1 MKESI
6 FFNKQQLQIIRW
18 YNYLY
23 TLFFEY
29 WVWFFGFLI
38 SLLVVSGLVIFPIFS
53 EVYGKETGDTTRIE
67 NQMRTSYMDQRS
79 VINSFSGFHV
89 QMLWGPVQSLTGG
102 FSSQDNLIN
111 FSGLIL
117 PRTVLIDQAK
127 WNTYAKP
134 ILNSTYDKNLINSY
148 FLDIFVTPLQK
159 TTLNSKPYA
168 GLPVQWDIKQ
178 FFGLSCLDTISAGSF
193 VCQHYVNQF
202 LKSFYVYDL
211 AWVGGNNAINDTFT
225 VNTQPIPDEFFTIYE
240 KLKYNSD
247 NQKRFCSGILQYL
260 QYGGKN
266 DNRFWEIFSDCGSEE
281 YATYTELRD
290 FLTIKESLALGYV
303 DAKVSSSKLL
313 NEYKLFV
320 MQQLL
325 YKALLASEDANSLL
339 QSYLSFLSDLLLK
352 ESNRNWELI
361 NQFTRDF
368 TYWYNVSIIDPYLKD
383 EKSKIDKETRN
394 TLTTRLFSIHNGNKT
409 LNFTGLAKQTTLT
422 IDTTSTLWTPE
433 KSDSQNLEEL
443 FRANL
448 PSQFRLTSLV
458 NQEES
463 QSLIVKWLDKSTD
476 IKLEA
481 VIKFDGTRLYVEKV
495 RIQGNNSLESFVNA
509 LLERDHYVF
518 VKMLE
523 LISENLT
530 IAAQNSALKL
540 DLCGELKQKYQTGL
554 RGCSSTKVQIEKWA
568 SEQTSGT
575 IYTFLLE
582 KGILTRVEISDKE
595 LETKVLKELDLTK
608 VTKDSVAP
616 MIPVIVNYEPKDE
629 ISGFGMKEQLLV
641 NDKFMKYFSK
651 APKKVEVSWG
661 SVKIYFQVEGIDF
674 IWGYDVVT
682 SRLAPI
688 SLDFGVARKPV
699 IVQKMELILDDQHL
713 EELNAF
719 LLGPVN
725 YLKKI
730 NPNLVKRYF
739 VDGKLTL
746 PKDKEEKEK

>member
-38 SLLVVSGLVIFPIFS
+38 SLLVVSGLVMFPIFS

-79 VINSFSGFHV
+79 VINSFSWFHV

-127 WNTYAKP
+127 WNTYAEP

-168 GLPVQWDIKQ
+168 GLPVQWGIKQ

-211 AWVGGNNAINDTFT
+211 AWAWGSGAISDTFT

-320 MQQLL
+320 IQQLL

-339 QSYLSFLSDLLLK
+339 QSYLSFLSDLLLR
-352 ESNRNWELI
+352 EANRSSQLI
-361 NQFTRDF
+361 NQFARDF
-368 TYWYNVSIIDPYLKD
+368 SYWYNVSIVDPYLKD

-433 KSDSQNLEEL
+433 KSNSQNLEEL

-448 PSQFRLTSLV
+448 PSQFRLTSLT
-458 NQEES
+458 NQEET
-463 QSLIVKWLDKSTD
+463 QSLIVKGLDRDTD
-476 IKLEA
+476 VRLEA
-481 VIKFDGTRLYVEKV
+481 VIKFDGVKLYVEKV
-495 RIQGNNSLESFVNA
+495 SISGNKALESFVNA

-518 VKMLE
+518 VKMLQ
-523 LISENLT
+523 LISDNLA
-530 IAAQNSALKL
+530 IADQNSTLKL
-540 DLCGELKQKYQTGL
+540 DLCAELKQKYPTGL
-554 RGCSSTKVQIEKWA
+554 LLCSDSKIQIEKGQT
-568 SEQTSGT
+568 EQASGT
-575 IYTFLLE
+575 IYTFLLQ
-582 KGILTRVEISDKE
+582 KGSLIWVEISDKI
-595 LETKVLKELDLTK
+595 LETKVLQNLDIWK
-608 VTKDSVAP
+608 ITKDTLAP

-661 SVKIYFQVEGIDF
+661 SVRIYFEVEGINF
-674 IWGYDVVT
+674 IGGYDVVT
-682 SRLAPI
+682 NRLAPI
-688 SLDFGVARKPV
+688 SLDFWAARKP
-699 IVQKMELILDDQHL
+699 IIIQKMELNLDDQHRDD
-713 EELNAF
+713 LNAF
-719 LLGPVN
+719 LLNPIN
-725 YLKKI
+725 YVQKI
-730 NPNLVKRYF
+730 NPNLVKKYF

-746 PKDKEEKEK
+746 SQENK

>member
-29 WVWFFGFLI
+29 WVWFFGFLV
-38 SLLVVSGLVIFPIFS
+38 SLLVVSGLVMFPIFS

-79 VINSFSGFHV
+79 VINSFSWFHV

-127 WNTYAKP
+127 WNTYAEP

-148 FLDIFVTPLQK
+148 FLDIFVAPLQK

-168 GLPVQWDIKQ
+168 GLPVQWGIKH

-211 AWVGGNNAINDTFT
+211 AWVGGNNATSDTFT

-240 KLKYNSD
+240 KLKYNSN
-247 NQKRFCSGILQYL
+247 NQKRFCRGILQYL

-368 TYWYNVSIIDPYLKD
+368 TYWYNVSIVDPYLKD

-409 LNFTGLAKQTTLT
+409 LNFIGLAKQSTLN
-422 IDTTSTLWTPE
+422 IDTTSTLWTLE
-433 KSDSQNLEEL
+433 KSHHQNLEEL

-448 PSQFRLTSLV
+448 PGQFRLTSLV
-458 NQEES
+458 NHEET
-463 QSLIVKWLDKSTD
+463 QSLVVKGLDRDTD
-476 IKLEA
+476 VKLEA
-481 VIKFDGTRLYVEKV
+481 VIKFDGVKLYVEKV
-495 RIQGNNSLESFVNA
+495 SISGNKALESFVNA

-518 VKMLE
+518 VKMLQ
-523 LISENLT
+523 LISDNLA
-530 IAAQNSALKL
+530 IADQNSTLKL
-540 DLCGELKQKYQTGL
+540 DLCAELKQKYPTGL
-554 RGCSSTKVQIEKWA
+554 LLCSDTKIQIEKGQT
-568 SEQTSGT
+568 EQASGT
-575 IYTFLLE
+575 IYTFLLQ
-582 KGILTRVEISDKE
+582 KGSLIWVEISDKI
-595 LETKVLKELDLTK
+595 LETKVLQNLDIWK
-608 VTKDSVAP
+608 ITKDTLAP

-661 SVKIYFQVEGIDF
+661 SVRIYFEVEGINF
-674 IWGYDVVT
+674 IGGYDVIT
-682 SRLAPI
+682 NRLAPI
-688 SLDFGVARKPV
+688 SLDFWAARKP
-699 IVQKMELILDDQHL
+699 IIIQKMELNLDDQHRD
-713 EELNAF
+713 ELNAF
-719 LLGPVN
+719 LLNPIN
-725 YLKKI
+725 YVQKI
-730 NPNLVKRYF
+730 NPNLVKKYF

-746 PKDKEEKEK
+746 SQENK

>member
-38 SLLVVSGLVIFPIFS
+38 SLLVVSGLVMFPIFS

-127 WNTYAKP
+127 WNTYAEP

-148 FLDIFVTPLQK
+148 FLDIFVSPLQK
-159 TTLNSKPYA
+159 ATLNAKPYA

-178 FFGLSCLDTISAGSF
+178 FFGLWCLDTISAGSF

-211 AWVGGNNAINDTFT
+211 AWVGGNNALSDTFT
-225 VNTQPIPDEFFTIYE
+225 VNTQPIPDEFFSIYE
-240 KLKYNSD
+240 KLKYNSN

-368 TYWYNVSIIDPYLKD
+368 TYWYNVSIVDPYLKD

-433 KSDSQNLEEL
+433 KSNSQNLEEL

-448 PSQFRLTSLV
+448 PSQFRLTSLT
-458 NQEES
+458 NQEETE
-463 QSLIVKWLDKSTD
+463 SLIVKGLDRDTD
-476 IKLEA
+476 VRLEA
-481 VIKFDGTRLYVEKV
+481 VIKFDGVKLYVEKV
-495 RIQGNNSLESFVNA
+495 SISGNKALESFVNA

-518 VKMLE
+518 VKMLQ
-523 LISENLT
+523 LISDNLA
-530 IAAQNSALKL
+530 IADQSSTLKL
-540 DLCGELKQKYQTGL
+540 DLCAELKQKYPTGL
-554 RGCSSTKVQIEKWA
+554 LLCSDTKIQIEKGQT
-568 SEQTSGT
+568 EQASGT
-575 IYTFLLE
+575 IYTFLLQ
-582 KGILTRVEISDKE
+582 KGSLIWVEISDKI
-595 LETKVLKELDLTK
+595 LETKVLQNLDIWK
-608 VTKDSVAP
+608 ITKDTLAP

-661 SVKIYFQVEGIDF
+661 SVRIYFEVEGTNF
-674 IWGYDVVT
+674 IGGYDVVT
-682 SRLAPI
+682 NRLAPI
-688 SLDFGVARKPV
+688 SLDFWAARKP
-699 IVQKMELILDDQHL
+699 IIIQKMELNLDDQHRDD
-713 EELNAF
+713 LNAF
-719 LLGPVN
+719 LLNPIN
-725 YLKKI
+725 YVQKI
-730 NPNLVKRYF
+730 NPNLVKKYF
-739 VDGKLTL
+739 VGGKLTL
-746 PKDKEEKEK
+746 SQENK

>member
-38 SLLVVSGLVIFPIFS
+38 SLLVVSGLVMFPIFS

-79 VINSFSGFHV
+79 VINSFSWFHV

-127 WNTYAKP
+127 WNTYAEP

-168 GLPVQWDIKQ
+168 GLPVQWGIKQ

-211 AWVGGNNAINDTFT
+211 AWVGGNNAMNDTFT

-240 KLKYNSD
+240 KLKYNSN

-368 TYWYNVSIIDPYLKD
+368 TYWYNVSIVDPYLKD

-422 IDTTSTLWTPE
+422 IDTTSTLWTLE
-433 KSDSQNLEEL
+433 KSHSQNLEEL

-448 PSQFRLTSLV
+448 PGQFRLTSLV
-458 NQEES
+458 NQEETE
-463 QSLIVKWLDKSTD
+463 SLVVKGLDRDTD
-476 IKLEA
+476 VRLEA
-481 VIKFDGTRLYVEKV
+481 VIKFDGVKLYVEKV
-495 RIQGNNSLESFVNA
+495 SISGNKALESFVNA

-518 VKMLE
+518 VKMLQ
-523 LISENLT
+523 LISDNLA
-530 IAAQNSALKL
+530 IADQNSTLKL
-540 DLCGELKQKYQTGL
+540 DLCAELKQKYPTGL
-554 RGCSSTKVQIEKWA
+554 LLCSDTKIQIEKGQT
-568 SEQTSGT
+568 EQASGT
-575 IYTFLLE
+575 IYTFLVQ
-582 KGILTRVEISDKE
+582 KGSLIWVEISDKI
-595 LETKVLKELDLTK
+595 LETKVLQNLDIWK
-608 VTKDSVAP
+608 ITKDTLAP

-661 SVKIYFQVEGIDF
+661 SVRIYFEVEGINF
-674 IWGYDVVT
+674 IGGYDVVT
-682 SRLAPI
+682 NRLAPI
-688 SLDFGVARKPV
+688 SLDFWAARKP
-699 IVQKMELILDDQHL
+699 IIIQKMELNLDDQHRD
-713 EELNAF
+713 ELNAF
-719 LLGPVN
+719 LLNPIN
-725 YLKKI
+725 YVQKI
-730 NPNLVKRYF
+730 NPNLVKKYF

-746 PKDKEEKEK
+746 SQENK

>member
-1 MKESI
+1 M
-6 FFNKQQLQIIRW
+6 
-18 YNYLY
+18 
-23 TLFFEY
+23 
-29 WVWFFGFLI
+29 
-38 SLLVVSGLVIFPIFS
+38 FPIFS
-53 EVYGKETGDTTRIE
+53 EVYVKETGDTTRIE

-127 WNTYAKP
+127 WNTYAEP

-168 GLPVQWDIKQ
+168 GLPVQWGIKQ

-211 AWVGGNNAINDTFT
+211 AWVWGNNAMSDTFT

-240 KLKYNSD
+240 KLKYNSN

-339 QSYLSFLSDLLLK
+339 QSYLSFLSDLLLR
-352 ESNRNWELI
+352 EANRSSQLI
-361 NQFTRDF
+361 NQFARDF
-368 TYWYNVSIIDPYLKD
+368 SYWYNVSIVDPYLKD

-409 LNFTGLAKQTTLT
+409 LNFIGLSKQSTLN
-422 IDTTSTLWTPE
+422 IDTTSTLWTLE
-433 KSDSQNLEEL
+433 KSNSQNLGEL

-448 PSQFRLTSLV
+448 PGQFRLTSLV
-458 NQEES
+458 SHEGTES
-463 QSLIVKWLDKSTD
+463 LVVKGLDRDTD
-476 IKLEA
+476 VRLEA
-481 VIKFDGTRLYVEKV
+481 VIKFDGVKLYVEKV
-495 RIQGNNSLESFVNA
+495 SISGNKALESFVNA

-518 VKMLE
+518 VKMLQ
-523 LISENLT
+523 LISDNLA
-530 IAAQNSALKL
+530 IADQNSTLKL
-540 DLCGELKQKYQTGL
+540 DLCAELKQKYPTGL
-554 RGCSSTKVQIEKWA
+554 LLCSDSKIQIEKGQT
-568 SEQTSGT
+568 EQTSGT
-575 IYTFLLE
+575 IYTFLLQ
-582 KGILTRVEISDKE
+582 KGSLIWVEISDKI
-595 LETKVLKELDLTK
+595 LETKVLQNLDIWK
-608 VTKDSVAP
+608 ITKDTLAP

-661 SVKIYFQVEGIDF
+661 SVRIYFEVEGINF
-674 IWGYDVVT
+674 IGGYDVVT
-682 SRLAPI
+682 NRLAPI
-688 SLDFGVARKPV
+688 SLDFWAARKP
-699 IVQKMELILDDQHL
+699 IIIQKMELNLDDQHRD
-713 EELNAF
+713 ELNAF
-719 LLGPVN
+719 LLNPIN
-725 YLKKI
+725 YIQKI
-730 NPNLVKRYF
+730 NPNLVKKYF

-746 PKDKEEKEK
+746 SQENK

>member
-38 SLLVVSGLVIFPIFS
+38 SLLVVSGLVMFPIFS

-79 VINSFSGFHV
+79 VINSFSWFHV

-127 WNTYAKP
+127 WNTYAEP
-134 ILNSTYDKNLINSY
+134 ILSSTYDKNLINSY

-159 TTLNSKPYA
+159 TTLNTKSYA
-168 GLPVQWDIKQ
+168 GLPVQWGIKQ

-211 AWVGGNNAINDTFT
+211 AWIGGNNATSDTFT

-368 TYWYNVSIIDPYLKD
+368 TYWYNVSIVDPYLKD

-433 KSDSQNLEEL
+433 KTDSQNLEEL

-448 PSQFRLTSLV
+448 PSQFRLTSLT
-458 NQEES
+458 NQEET
-463 QSLIVKWLDKSTD
+463 QSLVVKGLDRDTD
-476 IKLEA
+476 VRLEA
-481 VIKFDGTRLYVEKV
+481 VIKFDGVKLYVEKV
-495 RIQGNNSLESFVNA
+495 SISGNKALESFVNA

-518 VKMLE
+518 VKMLQ
-523 LISENLT
+523 LISDNLA
-530 IAAQNSALKL
+530 IADQNSTLKL
-540 DLCGELKQKYQTGL
+540 DLCSELKQKYPTGL
-554 RGCSSTKVQIEKWA
+554 LLCSDSKIQIEKGQT
-568 SEQTSGT
+568 EQASGT
-575 IYTFLLE
+575 IYTFLLQ
-582 KGILTRVEISDKE
+582 KGSLIWVEISDKI
-595 LETKVLKELDLTK
+595 LETKVLQNLDIWK
-608 VTKDSVAP
+608 ITKDTLAP
-616 MIPVIVNYEPKDE
+616 MLPVIVNYEPKDE

-661 SVKIYFQVEGIDF
+661 SVRIYFEVEGINF
-674 IWGYDVVT
+674 IGGYDVVT
-682 SRLAPI
+682 NRLAPI
-688 SLDFGVARKPV
+688 SLDFWAARKP
-699 IVQKMELILDDQHL
+699 IIIQKMELNLDDQHRD
-713 EELNAF
+713 ELNAF
-719 LLGPVN
+719 LLNPIN
-725 YLKKI
+725 YVQKI
-730 NPNLVKRYF
+730 NPNLVKKYF

-746 PKDKEEKEK
+746 WQENK

>member
-38 SLLVVSGLVIFPIFS
+38 SLLVVSGLVMFPIFS

-79 VINSFSGFHV
+79 VINSFSWFHV

-127 WNTYAKP
+127 WNTYAEP
-134 ILNSTYDKNLINSY
+134 ILSSTYDKNLINSY

-159 TTLNSKPYA
+159 ATLNAKPYA

-211 AWVGGNNAINDTFT
+211 AWVGGNNAMNDTFT

-361 NQFTRDF
+361 NQFARDF
-368 TYWYNVSIIDPYLKD
+368 TYWYNVSIVDPYLKD

-409 LNFTGLAKQTTLT
+409 LNFIGLSKQSTLN
-422 IDTTSTLWTPE
+422 IDTTSTLWTLE
-433 KSDSQNLEEL
+433 KSHSQNLEEL

-448 PSQFRLTSLV
+448 PGQFRLTSLV
-458 NQEES
+458 NQEETE
-463 QSLIVKWLDKSTD
+463 SLVVKGLDRDTD
-476 IKLEA
+476 VRLEA
-481 VIKFDGTRLYVEKV
+481 VIKFDGVKLYVEKV
-495 RIQGNNSLESFVNA
+495 SISGNKALESFVNA

-518 VKMLE
+518 VKMLQ
-523 LISENLT
+523 LISDNLA
-530 IAAQNSALKL
+530 IADQSSTLKL
-540 DLCGELKQKYQTGL
+540 DLCSELKQKYPAGL
-554 RGCSSTKVQIEKWA
+554 LLCSDSKIQIEKGQT
-568 SEQTSGT
+568 EQASGT
-575 IYTFLLE
+575 IYTFLLQ
-582 KGILTRVEISDKE
+582 KGSLIWVEISDKI
-595 LETKVLKELDLTK
+595 LETKVLQNLDIWK
-608 VTKDSVAP
+608 ITKDTLAP
-616 MIPVIVNYEPKDE
+616 MLPVIVNYEPKDE

-661 SVKIYFQVEGIDF
+661 SVRIYFEVEGINF
-674 IWGYDVVT
+674 IGGYDVVT
-682 SRLAPI
+682 NRLAPI
-688 SLDFGVARKPV
+688 SLDFWAARKP
-699 IVQKMELILDDQHL
+699 IIIQKMELNLDDQHRDD
-713 EELNAF
+713 LNAF
-719 LLGPVN
+719 LLNPIN
-725 YLKKI
+725 YVQKI
-730 NPNLVKRYF
+730 NPNLVKKYF

-746 PKDKEEKEK
+746 SQENK

>member
-38 SLLVVSGLVIFPIFS
+38 SLLVVSGLVMFPIFS

-127 WNTYAKP
+127 WNTYAEP

-148 FLDIFVTPLQK
+148 FLDIFVSPLQK
-159 TTLNSKPYA
+159 ATLNAKPYA

-178 FFGLSCLDTISAGSF
+178 FFGLWCLDTISAGSF

-211 AWVGGNNAINDTFT
+211 AWVGGNNALSDTFT
-225 VNTQPIPDEFFTIYE
+225 VNTQPIPDEFFSIYE
-240 KLKYNSD
+240 KLKYNSN

-368 TYWYNVSIIDPYLKD
+368 TYWYNVSIVDPYLKD

-409 LNFTGLAKQTTLT
+409 LNFTGLAKQATLT

-433 KSDSQNLEEL
+433 KSNSQNLEEL

-448 PSQFRLTSLV
+448 PSQFRLTSLT
-458 NQEES
+458 NQEET
-463 QSLIVKWLDKSTD
+463 QSLVVKGVDRDTD
-476 IKLEA
+476 VRLEA
-481 VIKFDGTRLYVEKV
+481 VIKFDGVKLYVEKV
-495 RIQGNNSLESFVNA
+495 SISANKALESFVNA

-518 VKMLE
+518 VKMLQ
-523 LISENLT
+523 LISDNLA
-530 IAAQNSALKL
+530 IADQSSTLKL
-540 DLCGELKQKYQTGL
+540 DLCAELKQKYPTGL
-554 RGCSSTKVQIEKWA
+554 LLCSDSKIQIEKGQT
-568 SEQTSGT
+568 EQASGT
-575 IYTFLLE
+575 IYTFLLQ
-582 KGILTRVEISDKE
+582 KGSLIWVEISDKI
-595 LETKVLKELDLTK
+595 LETKVLQNLDIWK
-608 VTKDSVAP
+608 ITKDTLAP

-661 SVKIYFQVEGIDF
+661 SVRIYFEVEGINF
-674 IWGYDVVT
+674 IGGYDVVT
-682 SRLAPI
+682 NRLAPI
-688 SLDFGVARKPV
+688 SLDFWAARKP
-699 IVQKMELILDDQHL
+699 IIIQKMELNLDDQHRD
-713 EELNAF
+713 ELNAF
-719 LLGPVN
+719 LLNPIN
-725 YLKKI
+725 YVQKI
-730 NPNLVKRYF
+730 NPNLVKKYF

-746 PKDKEEKEK
+746 SQENK

>member
-38 SLLVVSGLVIFPIFS
+38 SLLVVSGLVMFPIFS

-127 WNTYAKP
+127 WNTYAEP

-148 FLDIFVTPLQK
+148 FLDIFVSPLQK
-159 TTLNSKPYA
+159 ATLNAKPYA

-178 FFGLSCLDTISAGSF
+178 FFGLWCLDTISAGSF

-211 AWVGGNNAINDTFT
+211 AWVGGNNALSDTFT

-240 KLKYNSD
+240 KLKYNSN

-368 TYWYNVSIIDPYLKD
+368 TYWYNVSIVDPYLKD

-433 KSDSQNLEEL
+433 KSNSQNLEEL

-458 NQEES
+458 NQEETE
-463 QSLIVKWLDKSTD
+463 SLVVKGLDRDTD
-476 IKLEA
+476 VRLEA
-481 VIKFDGTRLYVEKV
+481 VIKFDGVKLYVEKV
-495 RIQGNNSLESFVNA
+495 SISGNKALESLVNA

-518 VKMLE
+518 VKMLQ
-523 LISENLT
+523 LISDNLA
-530 IAAQNSALKL
+530 IADQSSTLKL
-540 DLCGELKQKYQTGL
+540 DLCAELKQKYPTGL
-554 RGCSSTKVQIEKWA
+554 LLCSDTKIQIEKGQT
-568 SEQTSGT
+568 EQASGT
-575 IYTFLLE
+575 IYTFLLQ
-582 KGILTRVEISDKE
+582 KGSLIWVEISDKI
-595 LETKVLKELDLTK
+595 LETKVLQNLDIWK
-608 VTKDSVAP
+608 ITKDTLAP

-661 SVKIYFQVEGIDF
+661 SVRIYFEVEGINF
-674 IWGYDVVT
+674 IGGYDVIT
-682 SRLAPI
+682 NRLAPI
-688 SLDFGVARKPV
+688 SLDFWAARKP
-699 IVQKMELILDDQHL
+699 IIIQKMELNLDDQHRD
-713 EELNAF
+713 ELNAF
-719 LLGPVN
+719 LLNPIN
-725 YLKKI
+725 YVQKI
-730 NPNLVKRYF
+730 NPNLVKKYF

-746 PKDKEEKEK
+746 SQENK

>member
-38 SLLVVSGLVIFPIFS
+38 SLLVVSGLVMFPIFS

-79 VINSFSGFHV
+79 VINSFSWFHV

-127 WNTYAKP
+127 WNTYAEP

-168 GLPVQWDIKQ
+168 GLPVQWGIKQ

-211 AWVGGNNAINDTFT
+211 AWVGGNNATSDTFT

-240 KLKYNSD
+240 KLKYNSN

-339 QSYLSFLSDLLLK
+339 QSYLSFLSDLLLR
-352 ESNRNWELI
+352 EVNRSSQVI
-361 NQFTRDF
+361 SQFARDF
-368 TYWYNVSIIDPYLKD
+368 TYWYNVSIVDPYLKD

-409 LNFTGLAKQTTLT
+409 LNFIGLAKQSTLN
-422 IDTTSTLWTPE
+422 IDTTSTLWTLE
-433 KSDSQNLEEL
+433 KSHHQNLEEL

-458 NQEES
+458 NQEETE
-463 QSLIVKWLDKSTD
+463 SLVVKGLDRDTD
-476 IKLEA
+476 VKLEA
-481 VIKFDGTRLYVEKV
+481 VIKFDGVKLYVEKV
-495 RIQGNNSLESFVNA
+495 SISGNKALESFVNA

-518 VKMLE
+518 VKMLQ
-523 LISENLT
+523 LISDNLA
-530 IAAQNSALKL
+530 IADQSSTLKL
-540 DLCGELKQKYQTGL
+540 DLCAELKQKYPTGL
-554 RGCSSTKVQIEKWA
+554 LLCSDSKIQIEKGQT
-568 SEQTSGT
+568 EQASGT
-575 IYTFLLE
+575 IYTFLLQ
-582 KGILTRVEISDKE
+582 KGSLIWVEISDKI
-595 LETKVLKELDLTK
+595 LETKVLQNLDIWK
-608 VTKDSVAP
+608 ITKDTLAP

-661 SVKIYFQVEGIDF
+661 SVRIYFEVEGINF
-674 IWGYDVVT
+674 IGGYDVVT
-682 SRLAPI
+682 NRLAPI
-688 SLDFGVARKPV
+688 SLDFWAARKP
-699 IVQKMELILDDQHL
+699 IIIQKMELNLDDQHRDD
-713 EELNAF
+713 LNAF
-719 LLGPVN
+719 LLNPIN
-725 YLKKI
+725 YVQKI
-730 NPNLVKRYF
+730 NPNLVKKYF

-746 PKDKEEKEK
+746 SQENK

>member
-38 SLLVVSGLVIFPIFS
+38 SLLVVSGLVMFPIFS

-127 WNTYAKP
+127 WNTYAEP

-168 GLPVQWDIKQ
+168 GLPVQWGIKQ

-211 AWVGGNNAINDTFT
+211 AWVGGNNAMNDTFT

-240 KLKYNSD
+240 KLKYNSN

-339 QSYLSFLSDLLLK
+339 QSYLSFLSDLLLR
-352 ESNRNWELI
+352 EANRSSQLI
-361 NQFTRDF
+361 NQFARDF
-368 TYWYNVSIIDPYLKD
+368 SYWYNVSIVDPYLKD

-409 LNFTGLAKQTTLT
+409 LNFIGLAKQSTLN
-422 IDTTSTLWTPE
+422 IDTTSTLWTLE
-433 KSDSQNLEEL
+433 KSHSQNLEEL

-448 PSQFRLTSLV
+448 PGQFRLTSLV
-458 NQEES
+458 NQEETE
-463 QSLIVKWLDKSTD
+463 SLVVKGLDRDTD
-476 IKLEA
+476 VRLEA
-481 VIKFDGTRLYVEKV
+481 VIKFDGVKLYVEKV
-495 RIQGNNSLESFVNA
+495 SISGNKALESFVNA

-518 VKMLE
+518 VKMLQ
-523 LISENLT
+523 LISDNLA
-530 IAAQNSALKL
+530 IADQSSTLKL
-540 DLCGELKQKYQTGL
+540 DLCAELKQKYPTGL
-554 RGCSSTKVQIEKWA
+554 LLCSDTKIQIEKGQT
-568 SEQTSGT
+568 EQASGT
-575 IYTFLLE
+575 IYTLLLQ
-582 KGILTRVEISDKE
+582 KGSLIWVEISDKI
-595 LETKVLKELDLTK
+595 LETKVLQNLDIWK
-608 VTKDSVAP
+608 ITKDTLAP

-661 SVKIYFQVEGIDF
+661 SVRIYFEVEGINF
-674 IWGYDVVT
+674 IGGYDVIT
-682 SRLAPI
+682 NRLAPI
-688 SLDFGVARKPV
+688 SLDFWAARKP
-699 IVQKMELILDDQHL
+699 IIIQKMELNLDDQHRDD
-713 EELNAF
+713 LNAF
-719 LLGPVN
+719 LLNPIN
-725 YLKKI
+725 YVQKI
-730 NPNLVKRYF
+730 NPNLVKKYF

-746 PKDKEEKEK
+746 SQENK

>member
-1 MKESI
+1 M
-6 FFNKQQLQIIRW
+6 
-18 YNYLY
+18 
-23 TLFFEY
+23 
-29 WVWFFGFLI
+29 
-38 SLLVVSGLVIFPIFS
+38 FPIFS

-127 WNTYAKP
+127 WNTYAEP
-134 ILNSTYDKNLINSY
+134 ILSSTYDKNLINSY

-168 GLPVQWDIKQ
+168 GLPVQWGIKQ

-211 AWVGGNNAINDTFT
+211 AWVGGNNALSDTFT
-225 VNTQPIPDEFFTIYE
+225 VNTQPIPDEFFSIYE
-240 KLKYNSD
+240 KLKYNSN

-368 TYWYNVSIIDPYLKD
+368 TYWYNVSIVDPYLKD

-409 LNFTGLAKQTTLT
+409 LNFIGLTKQSTLN

-433 KSDSQNLEEL
+433 KSNSQNLEEL

-458 NQEES
+458 NHEET
-463 QSLIVKWLDKSTD
+463 QSLVVKGLDRDTD
-476 IKLEA
+476 VKLEA
-481 VIKFDGTRLYVEKV
+481 VIKFDGVKLYVEKV
-495 RIQGNNSLESFVNA
+495 SISGNKALESFVNA

-518 VKMLE
+518 VKMLQ
-523 LISENLT
+523 LISDNLA
-530 IAAQNSALKL
+530 IADQNSTLKL
-540 DLCGELKQKYQTGL
+540 DLCAELKQKYPTGL
-554 RGCSSTKVQIEKWA
+554 LLCSDTKIQIEKGQT
-568 SEQTSGT
+568 EQASGT
-575 IYTFLLE
+575 IYTFLLQ
-582 KGILTRVEISDKE
+582 KGSLIWVEISDKI
-595 LETKVLKELDLTK
+595 LETKVLQNLDIWK
-608 VTKDSVAP
+608 ITKDTLAP

-661 SVKIYFQVEGIDF
+661 SVRIYFEVEGINF
-674 IWGYDVVT
+674 IGGYDVVT
-682 SRLAPI
+682 NRLAPI
-688 SLDFGVARKPV
+688 SLDFWAARKP
-699 IVQKMELILDDQHL
+699 IIIQKMELNLDDQHRDD
-713 EELNAF
+713 LNAF
-719 LLGPVN
+719 LLNPIN
-725 YLKKI
+725 YVQKI
-730 NPNLVKRYF
+730 NPNLVKKYF

-746 PKDKEEKEK
+746 SQENK

>member
-1 MKESI
+1 M
-6 FFNKQQLQIIRW
+6 
-18 YNYLY
+18 
-23 TLFFEY
+23 
-29 WVWFFGFLI
+29 
-38 SLLVVSGLVIFPIFS
+38 FPIFS

-79 VINSFSGFHV
+79 VINSFSWFHV

-117 PRTVLIDQAK
+117 PRTVIIDQAK
-127 WNTYAKP
+127 WNTYAEP

-159 TTLNSKPYA
+159 ATLNAKPYA

-211 AWVGGNNAINDTFT
+211 AWVGGNNAMNDTFT

-361 NQFTRDF
+361 NQFARDF
-368 TYWYNVSIIDPYLKD
+368 TYWYNVSIVDPYLKD

-409 LNFTGLAKQTTLT
+409 LNFIGLSKQSTLN
-422 IDTTSTLWTPE
+422 IDTTSTLWTLE
-433 KSDSQNLEEL
+433 KSHSQNLEEL

-448 PSQFRLTSLV
+448 PGQFRLTSLV
-458 NQEES
+458 NQEETE
-463 QSLIVKWLDKSTD
+463 SLVVKGLDRDTD
-476 IKLEA
+476 VRLEA
-481 VIKFDGTRLYVEKV
+481 VIKFDGVKLYVEKV
-495 RIQGNNSLESFVNA
+495 SISGNKALESFVNA

-518 VKMLE
+518 VKMLQ
-523 LISENLT
+523 LISDNLA
-530 IAAQNSALKL
+530 IADQSSTLKL
-540 DLCGELKQKYQTGL
+540 DLCSELKQKYPAGL
-554 RGCSSTKVQIEKWA
+554 LLCSDSKIQIEKGQT
-568 SEQTSGT
+568 EQASGT
-575 IYTFLLE
+575 IYTFLLQ
-582 KGILTRVEISDKE
+582 KGSLIWVEISDKI
-595 LETKVLKELDLTK
+595 LETKVLQNLDIWK
-608 VTKDSVAP
+608 ITKDTLAP
-616 MIPVIVNYEPKDE
+616 MLPVIVNYEPKDE

-661 SVKIYFQVEGIDF
+661 SVRIYFEVEGINF
-674 IWGYDVVT
+674 IGGYDVVT
-682 SRLAPI
+682 NRLAPI
-688 SLDFGVARKPV
+688 SLDFWAARKP
-699 IVQKMELILDDQHL
+699 IIIQKMELNLDDQHRDD
-713 EELNAF
+713 LNAF
-719 LLGPVN
+719 LLNPIN
-725 YLKKI
+725 YVQKI
-730 NPNLVKRYF
+730 NPNLVKKYF

-746 PKDKEEKEK
+746 SQENK

>member
-38 SLLVVSGLVIFPIFS
+38 SLLVVSGLVMFPIFS

-67 NQMRTSYMDQRS
+67 NQMRTSYMNQRS
-79 VINSFSGFHV
+79 VINSFSWFHV

-117 PRTVLIDQAK
+117 PRTVLIDQTK
-127 WNTYAKP
+127 WNTYAEP

-148 FLDIFVTPLQK
+148 FLDIFVAPLQK
-159 TTLNSKPYA
+159 TALNAKPYA
-168 GLPVQWDIKQ
+168 GLPVQWGIKH

-211 AWVGGNNAINDTFT
+211 AWVGGNNAMSDTFT

-240 KLKYNSD
+240 KLKYNSN

-303 DAKVSSSKLL
+303 DAKVSSSKTL

-339 QSYLSFLSDLLLK
+339 QSYLSFLSDLLLR
-352 ESNRNWELI
+352 EANRSSQLI
-361 NQFTRDF
+361 NQFARDF
-368 TYWYNVSIIDPYLKD
+368 SYWYNVSIVDPYLKD

-409 LNFTGLAKQTTLT
+409 LNFTGLAKQATLT

-433 KSDSQNLEEL
+433 KSNSQNLEEL

-458 NQEES
+458 NQEETE
-463 QSLIVKWLDKSTD
+463 SLVVKGLDRDTD

-481 VIKFDGTRLYVEKV
+481 VIKFDGVKLYVEKV
-495 RIQGNNSLESFVNA
+495 SISGNKALESFVNA

-518 VKMLE
+518 VKMLQ
-523 LISENLT
+523 LISDNLA
-530 IAAQNSALKL
+530 IADQNSTLKL
-540 DLCGELKQKYQTGL
+540 DLCAELKQKYPTGL
-554 RGCSSTKVQIEKWA
+554 LLCSDTKIQIEKGQT
-568 SEQTSGT
+568 EQASGT
-575 IYTFLLE
+575 IYTFLLQ
-582 KGILTRVEISDKE
+582 KGSLIWVEISDKI
-595 LETKVLKELDLTK
+595 LETKVLQNLDIWK
-608 VTKDSVAP
+608 ITKDTLAP
-616 MIPVIVNYEPKDE
+616 MIPVIVNYESKDE

-661 SVKIYFQVEGIDF
+661 SVRIYFEVEGINF
-674 IWGYDVVT
+674 IGGYDVVT
-682 SRLAPI
+682 NRLAPI
-688 SLDFGVARKPV
+688 SLDFWAARKP
-699 IVQKMELILDDQHL
+699 IIIQKMELNLDDQHRD
-713 EELNAF
+713 ELNAF
-719 LLGPVN
+719 LLNPIN
-725 YLKKI
+725 YVQKI
-730 NPNLVKRYF
+730 NPNLVKKYF

-746 PKDKEEKEK
+746 SQENK

>member
-38 SLLVVSGLVIFPIFS
+38 SLLVLSGLVMFPIFS

-79 VINSFSGFHV
+79 IINSFSGFHV

-127 WNTYAKP
+127 WNTYAEP

-159 TTLNSKPYA
+159 TTLNTKPYT

-211 AWVGGNNAINDTFT
+211 AWAWGSGAMSDTFT
-225 VNTQPIPDEFFTIYE
+225 VNTQPIPDEFFSIYE
-240 KLKYNSD
+240 KLKYNSND
-247 NQKRFCSGILQYL
+247 QKRFCSGILQYL

-368 TYWYNVSIIDPYLKD
+368 TYWYNVSIVDPYLKD

-409 LNFTGLAKQTTLT
+409 LNFTGLAKQTMLT

-433 KSDSQNLEEL
+433 KSNSQNLEEL

-448 PSQFRLTSLV
+448 PSQFRLTSLT
-458 NQEES
+458 NQEET
-463 QSLIVKWLDKSTD
+463 QSLVVKGLDRDTD
-476 IKLEA
+476 VRLEA
-481 VIKFDGTRLYVEKV
+481 VIKFDGVKLYVEKV
-495 RIQGNNSLESFVNA
+495 SISGNKALESFVNA

-518 VKMLE
+518 VKMLQ
-523 LISENLT
+523 LISDNLA
-530 IAAQNSALKL
+530 IADQNSTLKL
-540 DLCGELKQKYQTGL
+540 DLCAELKQKYPTGL
-554 RGCSSTKVQIEKWA
+554 LLCSDSKIQIEKDQT
-568 SEQTSGT
+568 EQASGT
-575 IYTFLLE
+575 IYTFLLQ
-582 KGILTRVEISDKE
+582 KGSLIWVEISDKI
-595 LETKVLKELDLTK
+595 LETKVLQNLDIWK
-608 VTKDSVAP
+608 ITKDTLAP

-661 SVKIYFQVEGIDF
+661 SVRIYFEVEGINF
-674 IWGYDVVT
+674 IGGYDVVT
-682 SRLAPI
+682 NRLAPI
-688 SLDFGVARKPV
+688 SLDFWAARKP
-699 IVQKMELILDDQHL
+699 IIIQKMELNLDDQHRDG
-713 EELNAF
+713 LNAF
-719 LLGPVN
+719 LLNPIN
-725 YLKKI
+725 YVQKI
-730 NPNLVKRYF
+730 NPNLVKKYF

-746 PKDKEEKEK
+746 SQENK

>member
-1 MKESI
+1 M
-6 FFNKQQLQIIRW
+6 
-18 YNYLY
+18 
-23 TLFFEY
+23 
-29 WVWFFGFLI
+29 
-38 SLLVVSGLVIFPIFS
+38 FPIFS

-79 VINSFSGFHV
+79 VINSFSWFHV

-117 PRTVLIDQAK
+117 PRTVLIDQTK
-127 WNTYAKP
+127 WNTYAEP

-159 TTLNSKPYA
+159 TTLNTKPYA

-211 AWVGGNNAINDTFT
+211 AWVGGNNATSDTFT

-240 KLKYNSD
+240 KLKYNSN

-368 TYWYNVSIIDPYLKD
+368 TYWYNVSIVDPYLKD

-448 PSQFRLTSLV
+448 PSQFRLTSLT
-458 NQEES
+458 NQEETE
-463 QSLIVKWLDKSTD
+463 SLIVKGLDRDTD
-476 IKLEA
+476 VRLEA
-481 VIKFDGTRLYVEKV
+481 VIKFDGVKLYVEKV
-495 RIQGNNSLESFVNA
+495 SISGNKALESFVND

-518 VKMLE
+518 VKMLQ
-523 LISENLT
+523 LISDNLA
-530 IAAQNSALKL
+530 IADQNSTLKL
-540 DLCGELKQKYQTGL
+540 DLCAELKQKYPTGL
-554 RGCSSTKVQIEKWA
+554 LLCSDSKIQIEKGQT
-568 SEQTSGT
+568 EQASGT
-575 IYTFLLE
+575 IYTFLLQ
-582 KGILTRVEISDKE
+582 KGSLIWVEISDKI
-595 LETKVLKELDLTK
+595 LETKVLQNLDIWK
-608 VTKDSVAP
+608 ITKDTLAP

-661 SVKIYFQVEGIDF
+661 SVRIYFEVEGINF
-674 IWGYDVVT
+674 IGGYDVVT
-682 SRLAPI
+682 NRLAPI
-688 SLDFGVARKPV
+688 SLDFWAARKP
-699 IVQKMELILDDQHL
+699 IIIQKMELNLDDQHRD
-713 EELNAF
+713 ELNAF
-719 LLGPVN
+719 LLNPIN
-725 YLKKI
+725 YVQKI
-730 NPNLVKRYF
+730 NPNLVKKYF

-746 PKDKEEKEK
+746 SQENK

>member
-38 SLLVVSGLVIFPIFS
+38 SLLVVSGLVMFPIFS

-127 WNTYAKP
+127 WNTYAEP

-148 FLDIFVTPLQK
+148 FLDIFVSPLQK
-159 TTLNSKPYA
+159 ATLNAKPYT

-178 FFGLSCLDTISAGSF
+178 FFGLWCLDTISAGSF

-211 AWVGGNNAINDTFT
+211 AWVGGNNALSDTFT
-225 VNTQPIPDEFFTIYE
+225 VNTQPIPDEFFSIYE
-240 KLKYNSD
+240 KLKYNSN

-368 TYWYNVSIIDPYLKD
+368 TYWYNVSIVDPYLKD

-433 KSDSQNLEEL
+433 KSNSQNLEEL

-448 PSQFRLTSLV
+448 PSQFRLTSLT
-458 NQEES
+458 NQEGT
-463 QSLIVKWLDKSTD
+463 QSLVVKWLDRDTD
-476 IKLEA
+476 VRLEA
-481 VIKFDGTRLYVEKV
+481 VIKFDGVKLYVEKV
-495 RIQGNNSLESFVNA
+495 SISGNKALESFVNA

-518 VKMLE
+518 VKMLQ
-523 LISENLT
+523 LISDNLA
-530 IAAQNSALKL
+530 IADQNSTLKL
-540 DLCGELKQKYQTGL
+540 DLCAELKQKYPTGL
-554 RGCSSTKVQIEKWA
+554 LLCSDSKIQIEKGQT
-568 SEQTSGT
+568 EQASGT
-575 IYTFLLE
+575 IYTFLLQ
-582 KGILTRVEISDKE
+582 KGSLIWVEISDKI
-595 LETKVLKELDLTK
+595 LETKVLQNLDIWK
-608 VTKDSVAP
+608 ITKDTLAP

-661 SVKIYFQVEGIDF
+661 SVRIYFEVEGINF
-674 IWGYDVVT
+674 IGGYDVVT
-682 SRLAPI
+682 NRLAPI
-688 SLDFGVARKPV
+688 SLDFWAARKP
-699 IVQKMELILDDQHL
+699 IIIQKMELNLDDQHRD
-713 EELNAF
+713 ELNAF
-719 LLGPVN
+719 LLNPIN
-725 YLKKI
+725 YVQKI
-730 NPNLVKRYF
+730 NPNLVKKYF

-746 PKDKEEKEK
+746 SQENK

>member
-38 SLLVVSGLVIFPIFS
+38 SLLVVSGLVMFPIFS

-127 WNTYAKP
+127 WNTYAEP
-134 ILNSTYDKNLINSY
+134 ILSSTYDKNLINSY

-168 GLPVQWDIKQ
+168 GLPVQWGIKH

-211 AWVGGNNAINDTFT
+211 AWVWGNNPMSDSFT

-240 KLKYNSD
+240 KLKYNSN

-303 DAKVSSSKLL
+303 DAKVSSSKML

-339 QSYLSFLSDLLLK
+339 QSYLSFLSDLLLR
-352 ESNRNWELI
+352 EANRSSQLI
-361 NQFTRDF
+361 NQFARDF
-368 TYWYNVSIIDPYLKD
+368 SYWYNVSIVDPYLKD

-409 LNFTGLAKQTTLT
+409 LNFIGLAKQSTLN
-422 IDTTSTLWTPE
+422 IDTTSTLWTLE
-433 KSDSQNLEEL
+433 KSHHQNLEEL

-458 NQEES
+458 NQEETE
-463 QSLIVKWLDKSTD
+463 SLVVKGLDRDTD
-476 IKLEA
+476 VKLEA
-481 VIKFDGTRLYVEKV
+481 VIKFDGVKLYVEKV
-495 RIQGNNSLESFVNA
+495 SISGNKALESFVNA

-518 VKMLE
+518 VKMLQ
-523 LISENLT
+523 LISDNLA
-530 IAAQNSALKL
+530 IADQNSTLKL
-540 DLCGELKQKYQTGL
+540 DLCAELKQKYPTGL
-554 RGCSSTKVQIEKWA
+554 LLCSDTKIQIEKGQT
-568 SEQTSGT
+568 EQASGT
-575 IYTFLLE
+575 IYTFLVQ
-582 KGILTRVEISDKE
+582 KGSLIWVEISDKI
-595 LETKVLKELDLTK
+595 LETKVLQNLDIWK
-608 VTKDSVAP
+608 ITKDTLAP

-661 SVKIYFQVEGIDF
+661 SVRIYFEVEGINF
-674 IWGYDVVT
+674 IGGYDVVT
-682 SRLAPI
+682 NRLAPI
-688 SLDFGVARKPV
+688 SLDFWAARKP
-699 IVQKMELILDDQHL
+699 IIIQKMELNLDDQHRD
-713 EELNAF
+713 ELNAF
-719 LLGPVN
+719 LLNPIN
-725 YLKKI
+725 YVQKI
-730 NPNLVKRYF
+730 NPNLVKKYF

-746 PKDKEEKEK
+746 SQENK

>member
-6 FFNKQQLQIIRW
+6 FFNKQQFQIIRW

-79 VINSFSGFHV
+79 VINSFSWFHV

-117 PRTVLIDQAK
+117 PRTVIIDQAK
-127 WNTYAKP
+127 WNTYAEP

-168 GLPVQWDIKQ
+168 GFPVQWGIKH

-211 AWVGGNNAINDTFT
+211 AWVEGNNAMNDTFT

-240 KLKYNSD
+240 KLKYNSN

-339 QSYLSFLSDLLLK
+339 QSYLSFLSDLLLR
-352 ESNRNWELI
+352 EANRSSQLI
-361 NQFTRDF
+361 NQFARDF
-368 TYWYNVSIIDPYLKD
+368 SYWYNVSIVDPYLKD

-394 TLTTRLFSIHNGNKT
+394 TLTTRLFSIYNGNKT
-409 LNFTGLAKQTTLT
+409 LNFIGLSKQSTLN
-422 IDTTSTLWTPE
+422 IDTTSTLWTLE
-433 KSDSQNLEEL
+433 KSNSQNLEEL

-448 PSQFRLTSLV
+448 PGQFRLTSLV
-458 NQEES
+458 NQEETE
-463 QSLIVKWLDKSTD
+463 SLVVKGLDRDTD
-476 IKLEA
+476 VRLEA
-481 VIKFDGTRLYVEKV
+481 VIKFDGVKLYVEKV
-495 RIQGNNSLESFVNA
+495 SISGNKALESFVNA

-518 VKMLE
+518 VKMLQ
-523 LISENLT
+523 LISDNLA
-530 IAAQNSALKL
+530 IADQSSTLKL
-540 DLCGELKQKYQTGL
+540 DLCAELKQKYPTGL
-554 RGCSSTKVQIEKWA
+554 LLCSDTKIQIEKGQT
-568 SEQTSGT
+568 EQSSGT
-575 IYTFLLE
+575 IYTFLLQ
-582 KGILTRVEISDKE
+582 KGSLIWVEISDKI
-595 LETKVLKELDLTK
+595 LETKVLQNLDIWK
-608 VTKDSVAP
+608 ITKDTLAP

-661 SVKIYFQVEGIDF
+661 SVRIYFEVEGINF
-674 IWGYDVVT
+674 IGGYDVVT
-682 SRLAPI
+682 NRLAPI
-688 SLDFGVARKPV
+688 SLDFWAARKP
-699 IVQKMELILDDQHL
+699 IIIQKMELNLDDQHRDD
-713 EELNAF
+713 LNAF
-719 LLGPVN
+719 LLNPIN
-725 YLKKI
+725 YVQKI
-730 NPNLVKRYF
+730 NPNLVKKYF

-746 PKDKEEKEK
+746 SQENK

>member
-38 SLLVVSGLVIFPIFS
+38 SLLVVSGLVMFPIFS

-79 VINSFSGFHV
+79 VINSFSWFHV

-127 WNTYAKP
+127 WNTYAEP
-134 ILNSTYDKNLINSY
+134 ILSSTYDKNLINSY

-159 TTLNSKPYA
+159 TTLNAKPYA

-211 AWVGGNNAINDTFT
+211 AWAWGSGAMSDTFT
-225 VNTQPIPDEFFTIYE
+225 VNTQPIPDEFFSIYE
-240 KLKYNSD
+240 KLKYNSN

-260 QYGGKN
+260 QYGGNN

-368 TYWYNVSIIDPYLKD
+368 TYWYNVSIVDPYLKD

-433 KSDSQNLEEL
+433 KSNSQNLEEL

-448 PSQFRLTSLV
+448 PSQFRLTSLT
-458 NQEES
+458 NQEET
-463 QSLIVKWLDKSTD
+463 QSLIVKGLDRDTD
-476 IKLEA
+476 VRLEA
-481 VIKFDGTRLYVEKV
+481 VIKFDGVKLYVEKV
-495 RIQGNNSLESFVNA
+495 SISGNKALESFVNA

-518 VKMLE
+518 VKMLQ
-523 LISENLT
+523 LISDNLA
-530 IAAQNSALKL
+530 IADQNSTLKL
-540 DLCGELKQKYQTGL
+540 DLCAELKQKYPTGL
-554 RGCSSTKVQIEKWA
+554 LLCSDTKIQIEKGQT
-568 SEQTSGT
+568 EQASGT
-575 IYTFLLE
+575 IYTFLLQ
-582 KGILTRVEISDKE
+582 KGSLIWVEISDKI
-595 LETKVLKELDLTK
+595 LETKVLQNLDIWK
-608 VTKDSVAP
+608 ITKDTLAP

-661 SVKIYFQVEGIDF
+661 SVRIYFEVEGTNF
-674 IWGYDVVT
+674 IGGYDVVT
-682 SRLAPI
+682 NRLAPI
-688 SLDFGVARKPV
+688 SLDFWAARKP
-699 IVQKMELILDDQHL
+699 IIIQKMELNLDDQHRDD
-713 EELNAF
+713 LNAF
-719 LLGPVN
+719 LLNPIN
-725 YLKKI
+725 YVQKI
-730 NPNLVKRYF
+730 NPNLVKKYF

-746 PKDKEEKEK
+746 SQENK

>member
-38 SLLVVSGLVIFPIFS
+38 SLLVVSGLVMFPIFS

-117 PRTVLIDQAK
+117 PRTVIIDQAK
-127 WNTYAKP
+127 WNTYAEP

-148 FLDIFVTPLQK
+148 FLDIFVSPLQK

-211 AWVGGNNAINDTFT
+211 AWVGGNNATSDTFT
-225 VNTQPIPDEFFTIYE
+225 VNTQPIPDEFFSIYE
-240 KLKYNSD
+240 KLKYNSN

-339 QSYLSFLSDLLLK
+339 QSYLSFLSDLLLR
-352 ESNRNWELI
+352 EANRSSQLI
-361 NQFTRDF
+361 NQFARDF
-368 TYWYNVSIIDPYLKD
+368 SYWYNVSIVDPYLKD

-409 LNFTGLAKQTTLT
+409 LNFIGLSKQSTLN
-422 IDTTSTLWTPE
+422 IDTTSTLWTLE
-433 KSDSQNLEEL
+433 KSHSQNLEEL

-448 PSQFRLTSLV
+448 PGQFRLTSLV
-458 NQEES
+458 SQEETE
-463 QSLIVKWLDKSTD
+463 SLVVKGLDRDTD
-476 IKLEA
+476 VRLEA
-481 VIKFDGTRLYVEKV
+481 VIKFDGVKLYVEKV
-495 RIQGNNSLESFVNA
+495 SISGNKALESFVNA

-518 VKMLE
+518 VKMLQ
-523 LISENLT
+523 LISDNLA
-530 IAAQNSALKL
+530 IADQSSTLKL
-540 DLCGELKQKYQTGL
+540 DLCAELKQKHPTGL
-554 RGCSSTKVQIEKWA
+554 LLCSDTKIQIEKGQT
-568 SEQTSGT
+568 EQTSGT
-575 IYTFLLE
+575 IYTFLLQ
-582 KGILTRVEISDKE
+582 KGNLIWVEISDKI
-595 LETKVLKELDLTK
+595 LETKVLQNLDIWK
-608 VTKDSVAP
+608 ITKDTLAP

-661 SVKIYFQVEGIDF
+661 SVRIYFEVEGINF
-674 IWGYDVVT
+674 IGGYDVIT
-682 SRLAPI
+682 NRLAPI
-688 SLDFGVARKPV
+688 SLDFWAARKP
-699 IVQKMELILDDQHL
+699 IIIQKMELNLDDQHRD
-713 EELNAF
+713 ELNAF
-719 LLGPVN
+719 LLNPIN
-725 YLKKI
+725 YVQKI
-730 NPNLVKRYF
+730 NPNLVKKYF

-746 PKDKEEKEK
+746 SQENK

>member
-1 MKESI
+1 M
-6 FFNKQQLQIIRW
+6 
-18 YNYLY
+18 
-23 TLFFEY
+23 
-29 WVWFFGFLI
+29 
-38 SLLVVSGLVIFPIFS
+38 FPIFS

-79 VINSFSGFHV
+79 VINSFSWFHV

-127 WNTYAKP
+127 WNTYAEP

-148 FLDIFVTPLQK
+148 FLDIFVAPLQK
-159 TTLNSKPYA
+159 TALNAKPYA

-211 AWVGGNNAINDTFT
+211 AWVGGNNATSDTFT

-368 TYWYNVSIIDPYLKD
+368 TYWYNVSIVDPYLKD

-448 PSQFRLTSLV
+448 PSQFRLTSLT
-458 NQEES
+458 NQEET
-463 QSLIVKWLDKSTD
+463 QSLIVKGLDRDTD
-476 IKLEA
+476 VRLEA
-481 VIKFDGTRLYVEKV
+481 VIKFDGVKLYVEKV
-495 RIQGNNSLESFVNA
+495 SISANKALESFVNA

-518 VKMLE
+518 VKMLQ
-523 LISENLT
+523 LISDNLA
-530 IAAQNSALKL
+530 IADQSSTLKL
-540 DLCGELKQKYQTGL
+540 DLCAELKQKYPTGL
-554 RGCSSTKVQIEKWA
+554 LLCSDSKIQIEKGQT
-568 SEQTSGT
+568 EQASGT
-575 IYTFLLE
+575 IYTFLLQ
-582 KGILTRVEISDKE
+582 KGSLIWVEISDKI
-595 LETKVLKELDLTK
+595 LETKVLQNLDIWK
-608 VTKDSVAP
+608 ITKDTLAP

-661 SVKIYFQVEGIDF
+661 SVRIYFEVEGINF
-674 IWGYDVVT
+674 IGGYDVVT
-682 SRLAPI
+682 NRLAPI
-688 SLDFGVARKPV
+688 SLDFWAARKP
-699 IVQKMELILDDQHL
+699 IIIQKMELNLDDQHRD
-713 EELNAF
+713 ELNAF
-719 LLGPVN
+719 LLNPIN
-725 YLKKI
+725 YIQKI
-730 NPNLVKRYF
+730 NPNLVKKYF

-746 PKDKEEKEK
+746 SQENK

>member
-1 MKESI
+1 M
-6 FFNKQQLQIIRW
+6 
-18 YNYLY
+18 
-23 TLFFEY
+23 
-29 WVWFFGFLI
+29 
-38 SLLVVSGLVIFPIFS
+38 FPIFS

-67 NQMRTSYMDQRS
+67 NQMRTSYMNQRS
-79 VINSFSGFHV
+79 VINSFSWFHV

-117 PRTVLIDQAK
+117 PRTVLIDQTK
-127 WNTYAKP
+127 WNTYAEP

-148 FLDIFVTPLQK
+148 FLDIFVAPLQK
-159 TTLNSKPYA
+159 TALNAKPYA
-168 GLPVQWDIKQ
+168 GLPVQWGIKH

-211 AWVGGNNAINDTFT
+211 AWVGGNNAMSDTFT

-240 KLKYNSD
+240 KLKYNSN

-303 DAKVSSSKLL
+303 DAKVSSSKTL

-339 QSYLSFLSDLLLK
+339 QSYLSFLSDLLLR
-352 ESNRNWELI
+352 EANRSSQLI
-361 NQFTRDF
+361 NQFARDF
-368 TYWYNVSIIDPYLKD
+368 SYWYNVSIVDPYLKD

-409 LNFTGLAKQTTLT
+409 LNFTGLAKQATLT

-433 KSDSQNLEEL
+433 KSNSQNLEEL

-458 NQEES
+458 NQEETE
-463 QSLIVKWLDKSTD
+463 SLVVKGLDRDTD

-481 VIKFDGTRLYVEKV
+481 VIKFDGVKLYVEKV
-495 RIQGNNSLESFVNA
+495 SISGNKALESFVNA

-518 VKMLE
+518 VKMLQ
-523 LISENLT
+523 LISDNLA
-530 IAAQNSALKL
+530 IADQNSTLKL
-540 DLCGELKQKYQTGL
+540 DLCAELKQKYPTGL
-554 RGCSSTKVQIEKWA
+554 LLCSDTKIQIEKGQT
-568 SEQTSGT
+568 EQASGT
-575 IYTFLLE
+575 IYTFLLQ
-582 KGILTRVEISDKE
+582 KGSLIWVEISDKI
-595 LETKVLKELDLTK
+595 LETKVLQNLDIWK
-608 VTKDSVAP
+608 ITKDTLAP
-616 MIPVIVNYEPKDE
+616 MIPVIVNYESKDE

-661 SVKIYFQVEGIDF
+661 SVRIYFEVEGINF
-674 IWGYDVVT
+674 IGGYDVVT
-682 SRLAPI
+682 NRLAPI
-688 SLDFGVARKPV
+688 SLDFWAARKP
-699 IVQKMELILDDQHL
+699 IIIQKMELNLDDQHRD
-713 EELNAF
+713 ELNAF
-719 LLGPVN
+719 LLNPIN
-725 YLKKI
+725 YVQKI
-730 NPNLVKRYF
+730 NPNLVKKYF

-746 PKDKEEKEK
+746 SQENK

>member
-1 MKESI
+1 M
-6 FFNKQQLQIIRW
+6 
-18 YNYLY
+18 
-23 TLFFEY
+23 
-29 WVWFFGFLI
+29 
-38 SLLVVSGLVIFPIFS
+38 FPIFS

-79 VINSFSGFHV
+79 IINSFSGFHV

-127 WNTYAKP
+127 WNTYAEP

-148 FLDIFVTPLQK
+148 FLDIFVSPLQK
-159 TTLNSKPYA
+159 ATLNAKPYA

-178 FFGLSCLDTISAGSF
+178 FFGLWCLDTISAGSF

-211 AWVGGNNAINDTFT
+211 AWVGGNNALSDTFT
-225 VNTQPIPDEFFTIYE
+225 VNTQPIPDEFFSIYE
-240 KLKYNSD
+240 KLKYNSN

-303 DAKVSSSKLL
+303 DAKISSSKLL

-320 MQQLL
+320 IQQLL

-368 TYWYNVSIIDPYLKD
+368 TYWYNVSIVDPYLKD

-433 KSDSQNLEEL
+433 KSNPQNLEEL

-448 PSQFRLTSLV
+448 PSQFRLTSLT
-458 NQEES
+458 NQEET
-463 QSLIVKWLDKSTD
+463 QSLIVKGLDRDTD
-476 IKLEA
+476 VRLEA
-481 VIKFDGTRLYVEKV
+481 VIKFDGVKLYVEKV
-495 RIQGNNSLESFVNA
+495 SISGNKALESFVNA

-518 VKMLE
+518 VKMLQ
-523 LISENLT
+523 LISDNLA
-530 IAAQNSALKL
+530 IADQSSTLKL
-540 DLCGELKQKYQTGL
+540 DLCAELKQKYPTGL
-554 RGCSSTKVQIEKWA
+554 LLCSDSKIQIEKGQT
-568 SEQTSGT
+568 EQASGT
-575 IYTFLLE
+575 IYTFLLQ
-582 KGILTRVEISDKE
+582 KGSLIWVEISDKI
-595 LETKVLKELDLTK
+595 LETKVLQNLDIWK
-608 VTKDSVAP
+608 ITKDTLAP

-661 SVKIYFQVEGIDF
+661 SVRIYFEVEGINF
-674 IWGYDVVT
+674 IGGYDVVT
-682 SRLAPI
+682 NRLAPI
-688 SLDFGVARKPV
+688 SLDFWAARKP
-699 IVQKMELILDDQHL
+699 IIIQKMELNLDDQHRDD
-713 EELNAF
+713 LNAF
-719 LLGPVN
+719 LLNPIN
-725 YLKKI
+725 YVQKI
-730 NPNLVKRYF
+730 NPNLVKKYF
-739 VDGKLTL
+739 VDGKLIL
-746 PKDKEEKEK
+746 SQENK

>member
-29 WVWFFGFLI
+29 WIWFFGFLI
-38 SLLVVSGLVIFPIFS
+38 SLLVVSGLVMFPIFS

-127 WNTYAKP
+127 WNTYAEP

-148 FLDIFVTPLQK
+148 FLDIFVSPLQK
-159 TTLNSKPYA
+159 ATLNAKPYA

-178 FFGLSCLDTISAGSF
+178 FFGLWCLDTISAGSF

-211 AWVGGNNAINDTFT
+211 AWVGGNNALSDTFT
-225 VNTQPIPDEFFTIYE
+225 VNTQPIPDEFFSIYE
-240 KLKYNSD
+240 KLKYNSN

-339 QSYLSFLSDLLLK
+339 QSYLSFLSDLLLR
-352 ESNRNWELI
+352 EANRSSQLI
-361 NQFTRDF
+361 NQFARDF
-368 TYWYNVSIIDPYLKD
+368 SYWYNVSIVDPYLKD

-409 LNFTGLAKQTTLT
+409 LNFIGLSKQSTLN
-422 IDTTSTLWTPE
+422 IDTTSTLWTLE
-433 KSDSQNLEEL
+433 KSHSQNLEEL

-448 PSQFRLTSLV
+448 PGQFRLTSLV
-458 NQEES
+458 SQEETE
-463 QSLIVKWLDKSTD
+463 SLVVKGLDRDTD
-476 IKLEA
+476 VRLEA
-481 VIKFDGTRLYVEKV
+481 VIKFDGVKLYVEKV
-495 RIQGNNSLESFVNA
+495 SISGNKALESFVNA

-518 VKMLE
+518 VKMLQ
-523 LISENLT
+523 LISDNLA
-530 IAAQNSALKL
+530 IADQSSTLKL
-540 DLCGELKQKYQTGL
+540 DLCAELKQKHPTGL
-554 RGCSSTKVQIEKWA
+554 LLCSDSKIQIEKGQT
-568 SEQTSGT
+568 EQASGT
-575 IYTFLLE
+575 IYTFLLQ
-582 KGILTRVEISDKE
+582 KGSLIWVEISDKI
-595 LETKVLKELDLTK
+595 LETKVLQNLDIWK
-608 VTKDSVAP
+608 ITKDTLAP

-661 SVKIYFQVEGIDF
+661 SVRIYFEVEGINF
-674 IWGYDVVT
+674 IGGYDVVT
-682 SRLAPI
+682 NRLAPI
-688 SLDFGVARKPV
+688 SLDFWAARKP
-699 IVQKMELILDDQHL
+699 IIIQKMELNLDDQHRD
-713 EELNAF
+713 ELNAF
-719 LLGPVN
+719 LLNPIN
-725 YLKKI
+725 YIQKI
-730 NPNLVKRYF
+730 NPNLVKKYF

-746 PKDKEEKEK
+746 SQENK

>member
-38 SLLVVSGLVIFPIFS
+38 SLLVVSGLVMFPIFS

-127 WNTYAKP
+127 WNTYAEP

-148 FLDIFVTPLQK
+148 FLDIFVSPLQK
-159 TTLNSKPYA
+159 ATLNAKPYA

-178 FFGLSCLDTISAGSF
+178 FFGLWCLDTISAGSF

-211 AWVGGNNAINDTFT
+211 AWVGGNNALSDTFT
-225 VNTQPIPDEFFTIYE
+225 VNTQPIPDEFFSIYE
-240 KLKYNSD
+240 KLKYNSN

-368 TYWYNVSIIDPYLKD
+368 TYWYNVSIVDPYLKD

-433 KSDSQNLEEL
+433 KSNSQNLEEL

-458 NQEES
+458 NQEETE
-463 QSLIVKWLDKSTD
+463 SLVVKGLDRDTD
-476 IKLEA
+476 VRLEA
-481 VIKFDGTRLYVEKV
+481 VIKFDGVKLYVEKV
-495 RIQGNNSLESFVNA
+495 SISGNKALESLVNA

-518 VKMLE
+518 VKMLQ
-523 LISENLT
+523 LISDNLA
-530 IAAQNSALKL
+530 IADQSSTLKL
-540 DLCGELKQKYQTGL
+540 DLCAELKQKYPTGL
-554 RGCSSTKVQIEKWA
+554 LLCSDTKIQIEKGQT
-568 SEQTSGT
+568 EQASGT
-575 IYTFLLE
+575 IYTFLLQ
-582 KGILTRVEISDKE
+582 KGSLIWVEISDKI
-595 LETKVLKELDLTK
+595 LETKVLQNLDIWK
-608 VTKDSVAP
+608 ITKDTLAP

-661 SVKIYFQVEGIDF
+661 SVRIYFEVEGINF
-674 IWGYDVVT
+674 IGGYDVIT
-682 SRLAPI
+682 NRLAPI
-688 SLDFGVARKPV
+688 SLDFWAARKP
-699 IVQKMELILDDQHL
+699 IIIQKMELNLDDQHRD
-713 EELNAF
+713 ELNAF
-719 LLGPVN
+719 LLNPIN
-725 YLKKI
+725 YVQKI
-730 NPNLVKRYF
+730 NPNLVKKYF

-746 PKDKEEKEK
+746 SQENK

>member
-79 VINSFSGFHV
+79 VINSFSWFHV

-117 PRTVLIDQAK
+117 PRTVIIDQAK
-127 WNTYAKP
+127 WNTYAEP

-159 TTLNSKPYA
+159 TTLNTKPYA

-211 AWVGGNNAINDTFT
+211 AWVGGNNALSDTFT
-225 VNTQPIPDEFFTIYE
+225 VNTQPIPDEFFSIYE
-240 KLKYNSD
+240 KLKYNSN

-266 DNRFWEIFSDCGSEE
+266 DNRFWEIFSECGSEE

-368 TYWYNVSIIDPYLKD
+368 TYWYNVSIVDPYLKD

-433 KSDSQNLEEL
+433 KSNSQNLEEL

-448 PSQFRLTSLV
+448 PSQFRLTSLT
-458 NQEES
+458 NQEETE
-463 QSLIVKWLDKSTD
+463 SLIVKGLDRDTD
-476 IKLEA
+476 VRLEA
-481 VIKFDGTRLYVEKV
+481 VIKFDGVRLYVEKV
-495 RIQGNNSLESFVNA
+495 SISGNKALESFVNA

-518 VKMLE
+518 VKMLQ
-523 LISENLT
+523 LISDNLA
-530 IAAQNSALKL
+530 IADQSSTLKL
-540 DLCGELKQKYQTGL
+540 DLCAELKQKYPTGL
-554 RGCSSTKVQIEKWA
+554 LLCSDSKIQIEKGQT
-568 SEQTSGT
+568 EQASGT
-575 IYTFLLE
+575 IYTFLLQ
-582 KGILTRVEISDKE
+582 KGSLIWVEISDKI
-595 LETKVLKELDLTK
+595 LETKVLQNLDIWK
-608 VTKDSVAP
+608 ITKDTLAP

-661 SVKIYFQVEGIDF
+661 SVRIYFEVEGINF
-674 IWGYDVVT
+674 IGGYDVVT
-682 SRLAPI
+682 NRLAPI
-688 SLDFGVARKPV
+688 SLDFWAARKP
-699 IVQKMELILDDQHL
+699 IIIQKMELNLDDQHRDD
-713 EELNAF
+713 LNAF
-719 LLGPVN
+719 LLNPIN
-725 YLKKI
+725 YVQKI
-730 NPNLVKRYF
+730 NPNLVKKYF

-746 PKDKEEKEK
+746 SQENK

>member
-38 SLLVVSGLVIFPIFS
+38 SLLVVSGLVMFPIFS

-79 VINSFSGFHV
+79 IINSFSGFHV

-127 WNTYAKP
+127 WNTYAEP

-211 AWVGGNNAINDTFT
+211 AWAWGSGAMSDTFT

-240 KLKYNSD
+240 KLKYNSN

-368 TYWYNVSIIDPYLKD
+368 TYWYNISIVDPYLKD

-422 IDTTSTLWTPE
+422 IDTTNTLWTPE

-448 PSQFRLTSLV
+448 PSQFRLTSLT
-458 NQEES
+458 NQEET
-463 QSLIVKWLDKSTD
+463 QSLVVKGLDRDTD
-476 IKLEA
+476 VKLEA
-481 VIKFDGTRLYVEKV
+481 VIKFDGVKLYVEKV
-495 RIQGNNSLESFVNA
+495 SISANKALESFVNA

-518 VKMLE
+518 VKMLQ
-523 LISENLT
+523 LISDNLA
-530 IAAQNSALKL
+530 IADQNSTLKL
-540 DLCGELKQKYQTGL
+540 DLCSELKQKYPTGL
-554 RGCSSTKVQIEKWA
+554 LLCSDSKIQIEKGQT
-568 SEQTSGT
+568 EQASGT
-575 IYTFLLE
+575 IYTFLLQ
-582 KGILTRVEISDKE
+582 KGSLIWVEISDKI
-595 LETKVLKELDLTK
+595 LETKVLQNLDIWK
-608 VTKDSVAP
+608 ITKDTLAP
-616 MIPVIVNYEPKDE
+616 MLPVIVNYEPKDE

-661 SVKIYFQVEGIDF
+661 SVRIYFEVEGINF
-674 IWGYDVVT
+674 IGGYDVVT
-682 SRLAPI
+682 NRLAPI
-688 SLDFGVARKPV
+688 SLDFWAARKP
-699 IVQKMELILDDQHL
+699 IIIQKMELNLDDDHRD
-713 EELNAF
+713 ELNAF
-719 LLGPVN
+719 LLNPIN
-725 YLKKI
+725 YVQKI
-730 NPNLVKRYF
+730 NPNLVKKYF

-746 PKDKEEKEK
+746 SQENK

>member
-1 MKESI
+1 M
-6 FFNKQQLQIIRW
+6 
-18 YNYLY
+18 
-23 TLFFEY
+23 
-29 WVWFFGFLI
+29 
-38 SLLVVSGLVIFPIFS
+38 FPIFS

-79 VINSFSGFHV
+79 VINSFSWFHV

-117 PRTVLIDQAK
+117 PRTVLIDQTK
-127 WNTYAKP
+127 WNTYAEP

-148 FLDIFVTPLQK
+148 FLDIFVAPLQK
-159 TTLNSKPYA
+159 TALNAKPYA

-211 AWVGGNNAINDTFT
+211 AWVGGNNAMSDTFT

-240 KLKYNSD
+240 KLKYNSN

-281 YATYTELRD
+281 YATYTEFRD

-339 QSYLSFLSDLLLK
+339 QSYLSFLSDLLLR
-352 ESNRNWELI
+352 EANRSSQLI
-361 NQFTRDF
+361 NQFARDF
-368 TYWYNVSIIDPYLKD
+368 SYWYNVSIVDPYLKD

-409 LNFTGLAKQTTLT
+409 LNFIGLAKQSTLN
-422 IDTTSTLWTPE
+422 IDTTSTLWTLE
-433 KSDSQNLEEL
+433 KSHHQNLEEL

-448 PSQFRLTSLV
+448 PGQFRLTSLV
-458 NQEES
+458 NHEET
-463 QSLIVKWLDKSTD
+463 QSLVVKGLDRDTD
-476 IKLEA
+476 VKLEA
-481 VIKFDGTRLYVEKV
+481 VIKFDGVKLYVEKV
-495 RIQGNNSLESFVNA
+495 SISGNKALESFVNA

-518 VKMLE
+518 VKMLQ
-523 LISENLT
+523 LISDNLA
-530 IAAQNSALKL
+530 IADQNSTLKL
-540 DLCGELKQKYQTGL
+540 DLCAELKQKYPTGL
-554 RGCSSTKVQIEKWA
+554 LLCSDTKIQIEKGQT
-568 SEQTSGT
+568 EQASGT
-575 IYTFLLE
+575 IYTFLLQ
-582 KGILTRVEISDKE
+582 KGSLIWVEISDKI
-595 LETKVLKELDLTK
+595 LETKVLQNLDIWK
-608 VTKDSVAP
+608 ITKDTLAP

-661 SVKIYFQVEGIDF
+661 SVRIYFEVEGINF
-674 IWGYDVVT
+674 IGGYDVIT
-682 SRLAPI
+682 NRLAPI
-688 SLDFGVARKPV
+688 SLDFWATRKP
-699 IVQKMELILDDQHL
+699 IIIQKMELNLDDQHRD
-713 EELNAF
+713 ELNAF
-719 LLGPVN
+719 LLNPIN
-725 YLKKI
+725 YVQKI
-730 NPNLVKRYF
+730 NPNLVKKYF

-746 PKDKEEKEK
+746 WQENK

>member
-23 TLFFEY
+23 TLFFEH

-38 SLLVVSGLVIFPIFS
+38 SLLVVSGLVMFPIFS

-127 WNTYAKP
+127 WNTYAEP

-168 GLPVQWDIKQ
+168 GLPVQWGIKQ

-211 AWVGGNNAINDTFT
+211 AWAWGSGAISDTFT

-240 KLKYNSD
+240 KLKYNSN

-303 DAKVSSSKLL
+303 DAKVSSSKTL

-339 QSYLSFLSDLLLK
+339 QSYLSFLSDLLLR
-352 ESNRNWELI
+352 EANRSSQLI
-361 NQFTRDF
+361 NQFARDF
-368 TYWYNVSIIDPYLKD
+368 SYWYNVSIVDPYLKD

-409 LNFTGLAKQTTLT
+409 LNFTGLAKQATLT

-433 KSDSQNLEEL
+433 KSNSQNLEEL

-458 NQEES
+458 NQEETE
-463 QSLIVKWLDKSTD
+463 SLVVKGLDRDTD

-481 VIKFDGTRLYVEKV
+481 VIKFDGVKLYVEKV
-495 RIQGNNSLESFVNA
+495 SISGNKALESFVNA

-518 VKMLE
+518 VKMLQ
-523 LISENLT
+523 LISDNLA
-530 IAAQNSALKL
+530 IADQNSTLKL
-540 DLCGELKQKYQTGL
+540 DLCAELKQKYPTGL
-554 RGCSSTKVQIEKWA
+554 LLCSDTKIQIEKGQT
-568 SEQTSGT
+568 EQASGT
-575 IYTFLLE
+575 IYTFLLQ
-582 KGILTRVEISDKE
+582 KGSLIWVEISDKI
-595 LETKVLKELDLTK
+595 LETKVLQNLDIWK
-608 VTKDSVAP
+608 ITKDTLAP
-616 MIPVIVNYEPKDE
+616 MIPVIVNYESKDE

-661 SVKIYFQVEGIDF
+661 SVRIYFEVEGINF
-674 IWGYDVVT
+674 IGGYDVVT
-682 SRLAPI
+682 NRLAPI
-688 SLDFGVARKPV
+688 SLDFWAARKP
-699 IVQKMELILDDQHL
+699 IIIQKMELNLDDQHRD
-713 EELNAF
+713 ELNAF
-719 LLGPVN
+719 LLNPIN
-725 YLKKI
+725 YVQKI
-730 NPNLVKRYF
+730 NPNLVKKYF

-746 PKDKEEKEK
+746 SQENK

>member
-38 SLLVVSGLVIFPIFS
+38 SLLVVSGLVMFPIFS

-127 WNTYAKP
+127 WNTYAEP

-159 TTLNSKPYA
+159 TTLNTKPYA

-211 AWVGGNNAINDTFT
+211 AWAWGSGAMSDTFT
-225 VNTQPIPDEFFTIYE
+225 VNTQPIPDEFFSIYE
-240 KLKYNSD
+240 KLKYNSND
-247 NQKRFCSGILQYL
+247 QKRFCSGILQYL

-368 TYWYNVSIIDPYLKD
+368 TYWYNVSIVDPYLKD

-433 KSDSQNLEEL
+433 KSNSQNLEEL

-448 PSQFRLTSLV
+448 PSQFRLTSLT
-458 NQEES
+458 NQEET
-463 QSLIVKWLDKSTD
+463 QSLVVKGLDRDTD
-476 IKLEA
+476 VRLEA
-481 VIKFDGTRLYVEKV
+481 VIKFDGVKLYVEKV
-495 RIQGNNSLESFVNA
+495 SISGNKALESFVNA

-518 VKMLE
+518 VKMLQ
-523 LISENLT
+523 LISDNLA
-530 IAAQNSALKL
+530 IADQNSTLKL
-540 DLCGELKQKYQTGL
+540 DLCAELKQKYPTGL
-554 RGCSSTKVQIEKWA
+554 LLCSDSKIQIEKGQT
-568 SEQTSGT
+568 EQASGT
-575 IYTFLLE
+575 IYTFLLQ
-582 KGILTRVEISDKE
+582 KGSLIWVEISDKI
-595 LETKVLKELDLTK
+595 LETKVLQNLDIWK
-608 VTKDSVAP
+608 ITKDTLAP

-661 SVKIYFQVEGIDF
+661 SVRIYFEVEGINF
-674 IWGYDVVT
+674 IGGYDVVT
-682 SRLAPI
+682 NRLSPI
-688 SLDFGVARKPV
+688 SLDFWAARKP
-699 IVQKMELILDDQHL
+699 IIIQKMELNLDDQHRDD
-713 EELNAF
+713 LNAF
-719 LLGPVN
+719 LLNPIN
-725 YLKKI
+725 YVQKI
-730 NPNLVKRYF
+730 NPNLVKKYF

-746 PKDKEEKEK
+746 SQENK

>member
-38 SLLVVSGLVIFPIFS
+38 SLLVVSGLVMFPIFS

-79 VINSFSGFHV
+79 VINSFSWFHV

-127 WNTYAKP
+127 WNTYAEP

-159 TTLNSKPYA
+159 TALNAKPYA

-178 FFGLSCLDTISAGSF
+178 FFGLWCLDTISAGSF

-211 AWVGGNNAINDTFT
+211 AWVGGNNALSDTFT
-225 VNTQPIPDEFFTIYE
+225 VNTQPIPDEFFSIYE
-240 KLKYNSD
+240 KLKYNSN

-368 TYWYNVSIIDPYLKD
+368 TYWYNVSIVDPYLKD
-383 EKSKIDKETRN
+383 EKSKIDKGTRN

-409 LNFTGLAKQTTLT
+409 LNFTGLAKQSTLN
-422 IDTTSTLWTPE
+422 IDTTSTLWTLE
-433 KSDSQNLEEL
+433 KSHHQNLEEL

-448 PSQFRLTSLV
+448 PGQFRLTSLV
-458 NQEES
+458 NHEET
-463 QSLIVKWLDKSTD
+463 QSLVVKGLDRDTD
-476 IKLEA
+476 VKLEA
-481 VIKFDGTRLYVEKV
+481 VIKFDGVKLYVEKV
-495 RIQGNNSLESFVNA
+495 SISGNKALESFVNA

-518 VKMLE
+518 VKMLQ
-523 LISENLT
+523 LISDNLA
-530 IAAQNSALKL
+530 IADQSSTLKL
-540 DLCGELKQKYQTGL
+540 DLCAELKQKYPTGL
-554 RGCSSTKVQIEKWA
+554 LLCSDSKIQIEKGQT
-568 SEQTSGT
+568 EQASGT
-575 IYTFLLE
+575 IYTFLLQ
-582 KGILTRVEISDKE
+582 KGSLIWVEISDKI
-595 LETKVLKELDLTK
+595 LETKVLQNLDIWK
-608 VTKDSVAP
+608 ITKDTLAP

-661 SVKIYFQVEGIDF
+661 SVRIYFEVEGINF
-674 IWGYDVVT
+674 IGGYDVVT
-682 SRLAPI
+682 NRLAPI
-688 SLDFGVARKPV
+688 SLDFWAARKP
-699 IVQKMELILDDQHL
+699 IIIQKMELNLDDQHRD
-713 EELNAF
+713 ELNAF
-719 LLGPVN
+719 LLNPIN
-725 YLKKI
+725 YVQKI
-730 NPNLVKRYF
+730 NPNLVKKYF

-746 PKDKEEKEK
+746 SQENK

>member
-1 MKESI
+1 M
-6 FFNKQQLQIIRW
+6 
-18 YNYLY
+18 
-23 TLFFEY
+23 
-29 WVWFFGFLI
+29 
-38 SLLVVSGLVIFPIFS
+38 FPIFS

-79 VINSFSGFHV
+79 VINSFSWFHV

-117 PRTVLIDQAK
+117 PRTVLIDQTK
-127 WNTYAKP
+127 WNTYAEP

-159 TTLNSKPYA
+159 TTLNTKPYA

-211 AWVGGNNAINDTFT
+211 AWVGGNNATSDTFT

-240 KLKYNSD
+240 KLKYNSN

-368 TYWYNVSIIDPYLKD
+368 TYWYNISIVDPYLKD

-422 IDTTSTLWTPE
+422 IDTTNTLWTPE
-433 KSDSQNLEEL
+433 KSNSQNLEEL

-448 PSQFRLTSLV
+448 PSQFRLTSLT
-458 NQEES
+458 NQEEP
-463 QSLIVKWLDKSTD
+463 QSLIVKGLDKDTD
-476 IKLEA
+476 VKLEA
-481 VIKFDGTRLYVEKV
+481 VIKFDGVKLYVEKV
-495 RIQGNNSLESFVNA
+495 SISGNKALESFVNA

-518 VKMLE
+518 VKMLQ
-523 LISENLT
+523 LISDNLA
-530 IAAQNSALKL
+530 IADQSSTLKL
-540 DLCGELKQKYQTGL
+540 DLCAELKQKYPTGL
-554 RGCSSTKVQIEKWA
+554 LLCSDTKIQIEKGQT
-568 SEQTSGT
+568 EQASGT
-575 IYTFLLE
+575 IYTFLLQ
-582 KGILTRVEISDKE
+582 KGSLIWVEISDKI
-595 LETKVLKELDLTK
+595 LETKILQNLDIWK
-608 VTKDSVAP
+608 ITKDTLAP

-661 SVKIYFQVEGIDF
+661 SVRIYFEVEGINF
-674 IWGYDVVT
+674 IGGYDVVT
-682 SRLAPI
+682 NRLAPI
-688 SLDFGVARKPV
+688 SLDFWAARKP
-699 IVQKMELILDDQHL
+699 IIIQKMELNLDDQHRDD
-713 EELNAF
+713 LNAF
-719 LLGPVN
+719 LLNPIN
-725 YLKKI
+725 YVQKI
-730 NPNLVKRYF
+730 NPNLVKKYF

-746 PKDKEEKEK
+746 SQENK

>member
-1 MKESI
+1 M
-6 FFNKQQLQIIRW
+6 
-18 YNYLY
+18 
-23 TLFFEY
+23 
-29 WVWFFGFLI
+29 
-38 SLLVVSGLVIFPIFS
+38 FPIFS

-117 PRTVLIDQAK
+117 PRTVIIDQAK
-127 WNTYAKP
+127 WNTYAEP

-159 TTLNSKPYA
+159 TTLNTKPYA

-211 AWVGGNNAINDTFT
+211 AWAWGSGATSDTFT

-368 TYWYNVSIIDPYLKD
+368 TYWYNVSIVDPYLKD

-409 LNFTGLAKQTTLT
+409 LNFIGLSKQSTLN

-448 PSQFRLTSLV
+448 PSQFRLTSLT
-458 NQEES
+458 NQEETE
-463 QSLIVKWLDKSTD
+463 SLIVKGLDRDTD
-476 IKLEA
+476 VRLEA
-481 VIKFDGTRLYVEKV
+481 VIKFDGVKLYVEKV
-495 RIQGNNSLESFVNA
+495 SISANKALESFVNA

-518 VKMLE
+518 VKMLQ
-523 LISENLT
+523 LISDNLA
-530 IAAQNSALKL
+530 IADQSSTLKL
-540 DLCGELKQKYQTGL
+540 DLCAELKQKYPTGL
-554 RGCSSTKVQIEKWA
+554 LLCSDSKIQIEKGQT
-568 SEQTSGT
+568 EQASGT
-575 IYTFLLE
+575 IYTFLLQ
-582 KGILTRVEISDKE
+582 KGSLIWVEISDKI
-595 LETKVLKELDLTK
+595 LETKVLQNLDIWK
-608 VTKDSVAP
+608 ITKDTLAP

-661 SVKIYFQVEGIDF
+661 SVRIYFEVEGINF
-674 IWGYDVVT
+674 IGGYDVVT
-682 SRLAPI
+682 NRLAPI
-688 SLDFGVARKPV
+688 SLDFWAARKP
-699 IVQKMELILDDQHL
+699 IIIQKMELNLDDQHRD
-713 EELNAF
+713 ELNAF
-719 LLGPVN
+719 LLNPIN
-725 YLKKI
+725 YIQKI
-730 NPNLVKRYF
+730 NPNLVKKYF

-746 PKDKEEKEK
+746 SQENK

>member
-38 SLLVVSGLVIFPIFS
+38 SLLVVSGLVMFPIFS

-127 WNTYAKP
+127 WNTYAEP

-148 FLDIFVTPLQK
+148 FLDIFVAPLQK

-168 GLPVQWDIKQ
+168 GLPVQWSIKQ

-211 AWVGGNNAINDTFT
+211 AWVGGNNAMNDTFT

-240 KLKYNSD
+240 KLKYNSN

-325 YKALLASEDANSLL
+325 YKALLASEDANSLF

-368 TYWYNVSIIDPYLKD
+368 TYWYNVSIVDPYLKD

-433 KSDSQNLEEL
+433 KSNSQNLEEL

-448 PSQFRLTSLV
+448 PGQFRLTSLV
-458 NQEES
+458 NQEETE
-463 QSLIVKWLDKSTD
+463 SLVVKGLDRDTD
-476 IKLEA
+476 VRLEA
-481 VIKFDGTRLYVEKV
+481 VIKFDGVKLYVEKV
-495 RIQGNNSLESFVNA
+495 SISGNKALESFVNA

-518 VKMLE
+518 VKMLQ
-523 LISENLT
+523 LISDNLA
-530 IAAQNSALKL
+530 IADQNSTLKL
-540 DLCGELKQKYQTGL
+540 DLCAELKQKYPTGL
-554 RGCSSTKVQIEKWA
+554 LLCSDSKIQIEKGQT
-568 SEQTSGT
+568 EQASGT
-575 IYTFLLE
+575 IYTFLLQ
-582 KGILTRVEISDKE
+582 KGSLIWVEISDKI
-595 LETKVLKELDLTK
+595 LETKVLQNLDIWK
-608 VTKDSVAP
+608 ITKDTLAP

-661 SVKIYFQVEGIDF
+661 SVRIYFEVEGINF
-674 IWGYDVVT
+674 IGGYDVVT
-682 SRLAPI
+682 NRLAPI
-688 SLDFGVARKPV
+688 SLDFWAARKP
-699 IVQKMELILDDQHL
+699 IIIQKMELNLDDQHRD
-713 EELNAF
+713 ELNAF
-719 LLGPVN
+719 LLNPIN
-725 YLKKI
+725 YVQKI
-730 NPNLVKRYF
+730 NPNLVKKYF

-746 PKDKEEKEK
+746 SQENK

>member
-38 SLLVVSGLVIFPIFS
+38 SLLVVSGLVMFPIFS

-127 WNTYAKP
+127 WNTYAEP

-148 FLDIFVTPLQK
+148 FLDIFVAPLQK
-159 TTLNSKPYA
+159 TALNAKPYA

-211 AWVGGNNAINDTFT
+211 AWVGGNNATSDTFT

-281 YATYTELRD
+281 YAIYTELRD

-368 TYWYNVSIIDPYLKD
+368 TYWYNVSIVDPYLKD

-409 LNFTGLAKQTTLT
+409 LNFIGLAKQTTLN
-422 IDTTSTLWTPE
+422 IDTTSTLWTLE
-433 KSDSQNLEEL
+433 KSHHQNLEEL

-448 PSQFRLTSLV
+448 PGQFRLTSLV
-458 NQEES
+458 NHEETE
-463 QSLIVKWLDKSTD
+463 SLVVKGLDRDTD
-476 IKLEA
+476 VKLEA
-481 VIKFDGTRLYVEKV
+481 VIKFDGVKLYVEKV
-495 RIQGNNSLESFVNA
+495 SISGNKALESFVNA

-518 VKMLE
+518 VKMLQ
-523 LISENLT
+523 LISDNLA
-530 IAAQNSALKL
+530 IADQSSTLKL
-540 DLCGELKQKYQTGL
+540 DLCAELKQKYPTGL
-554 RGCSSTKVQIEKWA
+554 LLCSDTKIQIEKGQT
-568 SEQTSGT
+568 EQASGT
-575 IYTFLLE
+575 IYTFLLQ
-582 KGILTRVEISDKE
+582 KGSLIWVEISDKI
-595 LETKVLKELDLTK
+595 LETKVLQNLDIWK
-608 VTKDSVAP
+608 ITKDTLAP
-616 MIPVIVNYEPKDE
+616 MIPVIINYEPKDE

-641 NDKFMKYFSK
+641 NDKFMKHFSK

-661 SVKIYFQVEGIDF
+661 SVRIYFEVEGINF
-674 IWGYDVVT
+674 IGGYDVVT
-682 SRLAPI
+682 NRLAPI
-688 SLDFGVARKPV
+688 SLDFWAARKP
-699 IVQKMELILDDQHL
+699 IIIQKMELNLDDQHRD
-713 EELNAF
+713 ELNAF
-719 LLGPVN
+719 LLNPIN
-725 YLKKI
+725 YVEKI
-730 NPNLVKRYF
+730 NPNLVKKYF

-746 PKDKEEKEK
+746 SQENK

>member
-38 SLLVVSGLVIFPIFS
+38 SLLVVSGLVMFPIFS

-79 VINSFSGFHV
+79 IINSFSGFHV

-159 TTLNSKPYA
+159 TTLNTKPYA

-211 AWVGGNNAINDTFT
+211 AWVGGNNATSDTFT
-225 VNTQPIPDEFFTIYE
+225 VNTQPIPDEFFSIYE
-240 KLKYNSD
+240 KLKYNSN

-368 TYWYNVSIIDPYLKD
+368 TYWYNVSIVDPYLKD

-433 KSDSQNLEEL
+433 KSNSQNLEEL

-448 PSQFRLTSLV
+448 PSQFRLTSLT
-458 NQEES
+458 NQEGT
-463 QSLIVKWLDKSTD
+463 QSLVVKWLDRDTD
-476 IKLEA
+476 VRLEA
-481 VIKFDGTRLYVEKV
+481 VIKFDGVKLYVEKV
-495 RIQGNNSLESFVNA
+495 SISGNKALESFVNA
-509 LLERDHYVF
+509 LLERDRYVF
-518 VKMLE
+518 VKMLQ
-523 LISENLT
+523 LISDNLA
-530 IAAQNSALKL
+530 IADQSSTLKL
-540 DLCGELKQKYQTGL
+540 DLCAELKQKYPTGL
-554 RGCSSTKVQIEKWA
+554 LLCSDTKIQIEKGQT
-568 SEQTSGT
+568 EQASGT
-575 IYTFLLE
+575 IYTFLLQ
-582 KGILTRVEISDKE
+582 KGSLIWVEISDKI
-595 LETKVLKELDLTK
+595 LETKVLQNLDIWK
-608 VTKDSVAP
+608 ITKDTLAP

-661 SVKIYFQVEGIDF
+661 SVRIYFEVEGINF
-674 IWGYDVVT
+674 IGGYDVIT
-682 SRLAPI
+682 NRLAPI
-688 SLDFGVARKPV
+688 SLDFWAARKP
-699 IVQKMELILDDQHL
+699 IIIQKMELNLDDQHRD
-713 EELNAF
+713 ELNAF
-719 LLGPVN
+719 LLNPIN
-725 YLKKI
+725 YVQKI
-730 NPNLVKRYF
+730 NPNLVKKYF

-746 PKDKEEKEK
+746 SQENK

>member
-38 SLLVVSGLVIFPIFS
+38 SLLVVSGLVMFPIFS

-79 VINSFSGFHV
+79 VINSFSWFHV

-127 WNTYAKP
+127 WNTYAEP

-159 TTLNSKPYA
+159 TTLNTKPYA

-211 AWVGGNNAINDTFT
+211 AWVGGNNALSDTFT
-225 VNTQPIPDEFFTIYE
+225 VNTQPIPDEFFSIYE
-240 KLKYNSD
+240 KLKYNSN

-368 TYWYNVSIIDPYLKD
+368 TYWYNVSIVDPYLKD

-409 LNFTGLAKQTTLT
+409 LNFTGLAKQSTLN

-433 KSDSQNLEEL
+433 KSNSQNLEEL

-448 PSQFRLTSLV
+448 PSQFRLTSLT
-458 NQEES
+458 NQEETE
-463 QSLIVKWLDKSTD
+463 SLIVKGLDRDTD
-476 IKLEA
+476 VRLEA
-481 VIKFDGTRLYVEKV
+481 VIKFDGVKLYVEKV
-495 RIQGNNSLESFVNA
+495 SISGNKALESFVNA

-518 VKMLE
+518 VKMLQ
-523 LISENLT
+523 LISDNLA
-530 IAAQNSALKL
+530 IADQNSTLKL
-540 DLCGELKQKYQTGL
+540 DLCAELKQKYPTGL
-554 RGCSSTKVQIEKWA
+554 LLCSDTKIQIEKGQT
-568 SEQTSGT
+568 EQASGT
-575 IYTFLLE
+575 IYTFLLQ
-582 KGILTRVEISDKE
+582 KGSLIWVEISDKI
-595 LETKVLKELDLTK
+595 LETKVLQNLDIWK
-608 VTKDSVAP
+608 ITKDTLAP

-661 SVKIYFQVEGIDF
+661 SVRIYFEVEGTNF
-674 IWGYDVVT
+674 IGGYDVVT
-682 SRLAPI
+682 NRLAPI
-688 SLDFGVARKPV
+688 SLDFWAARKP
-699 IVQKMELILDDQHL
+699 IIIQKMELNLDDQHRDD
-713 EELNAF
+713 LNAF
-719 LLGPVN
+719 LLNPIN
-725 YLKKI
+725 YVQKI
-730 NPNLVKRYF
+730 NPNLVKKYF

-746 PKDKEEKEK
+746 SQENK

>member
-38 SLLVVSGLVIFPIFS
+38 SLLVVSGLVMFPIFS

-79 VINSFSGFHV
+79 VINSFSWFHV

-127 WNTYAKP
+127 WNTYAEP
-134 ILNSTYDKNLINSY
+134 ILSSTYDKNLINSY

-159 TTLNSKPYA
+159 TTLNTKSYA
-168 GLPVQWDIKQ
+168 GLPVQWGIKQ

-211 AWVGGNNAINDTFT
+211 AWIGGNNATSDTFT

-368 TYWYNVSIIDPYLKD
+368 TYWYNVSIVDPYLKD

-433 KSDSQNLEEL
+433 KSNSQNLEEL

-448 PSQFRLTSLV
+448 PSQFRLTSLT
-458 NQEES
+458 NQEET
-463 QSLIVKWLDKSTD
+463 QSLVVKGLDRDTD
-476 IKLEA
+476 VRLEA
-481 VIKFDGTRLYVEKV
+481 VIKFDGVKLYVEKV
-495 RIQGNNSLESFVNA
+495 SISGNKALESFVNA

-518 VKMLE
+518 VKMLQ
-523 LISENLT
+523 LISDNLA
-530 IAAQNSALKL
+530 IADQNSTLKL
-540 DLCGELKQKYQTGL
+540 DLCAELKQKYPTGL
-554 RGCSSTKVQIEKWA
+554 LLCSDTKIQIEKGQT
-568 SEQTSGT
+568 EQASGT
-575 IYTFLLE
+575 IYTFLLQ
-582 KGILTRVEISDKE
+582 KGSLIWVEISDKI
-595 LETKVLKELDLTK
+595 LETKVLQNLDIWK
-608 VTKDSVAP
+608 ITKDTLAP

-661 SVKIYFQVEGIDF
+661 SVRIYFEVEGINF
-674 IWGYDVVT
+674 IGGYDVIT
-682 SRLAPI
+682 NRLAPI
-688 SLDFGVARKPV
+688 SLDFWAARKP
-699 IVQKMELILDDQHL
+699 IIIQKMELNLDDQHRD
-713 EELNAF
+713 ELNAF
-719 LLGPVN
+719 LLNPIN
-725 YLKKI
+725 YVQKI
-730 NPNLVKRYF
+730 NPNLVKKYF

-746 PKDKEEKEK
+746 SQENK